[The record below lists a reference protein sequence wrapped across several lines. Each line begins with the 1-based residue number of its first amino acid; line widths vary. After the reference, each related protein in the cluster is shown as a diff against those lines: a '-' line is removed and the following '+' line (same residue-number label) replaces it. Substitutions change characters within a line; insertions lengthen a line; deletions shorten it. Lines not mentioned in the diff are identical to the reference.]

1 MSVLAYPFMQ
11 HAILAAFLC
20 SVACGVIGSLVVLNR
35 LAYLAG
41 AVAHAAYGGIGIA
54 FIAGLPVLPCTMG
67 FSLASSLVMA
77 RTMIRDGDITPGAT
91 ADTAMGILW
100 AGGMALGVILI
111 DLSPGYAGDLMGF
124 LFGSILAVPVEN
136 LVIMAVLDAALLGLL
151 YRYGQGLAAITFDPE
166 FARARGLPVAGIFYL
181 LVGMTAVAVVMLL
194 QVVGLIL
201 VIALLTIPPYMGRRM
216 TSSLGGM
223 MAATAALCF
232 CFCLG
237 GLALAT
243 VFDLSPGAVII
254 AVATAAYGAQLFV
267 QGRREKA
274 RRIPNT
280 V

>member
-1 MSVLAYPFMQ
+1 MSVLSYPFMQ

-54 FIAGLPVLPCTMG
+54 FASGLPVLPCTMG

-77 RTMIRDGDITPGAT
+77 GTMIKDGDIAPGKT
-91 ADTAMGILW
+91 GDTAMGILW
-100 AGGMALGVILI
+100 AGGMALGIILI

-124 LFGSILAVPVEN
+124 LFGSILAVPLEN
-136 LVIMAVLDAALLGLL
+136 LVIMAGLDCALLALL

-166 FARARGLPVAGIFYL
+166 FARARGLPVKGVFFL
-181 LVGMTAVAVVMLL
+181 LVGMTAAAVVMLL
-194 QVVGLIL
+194 QIVGLIL

-216 TSSLGGM
+216 TRSLHGM
-223 MAATAALCF
+223 MIASGALCF
-232 CFCLG
+232 AFCLA

-243 VFDLSPGAVII
+243 VFDITPGAVII
-254 AVATAAYGAQLFV
+254 AVAAAAYGTQMLIK
-267 QGRREKA
+267 R
-274 RRIPNT
+274 
-280 V
+280 